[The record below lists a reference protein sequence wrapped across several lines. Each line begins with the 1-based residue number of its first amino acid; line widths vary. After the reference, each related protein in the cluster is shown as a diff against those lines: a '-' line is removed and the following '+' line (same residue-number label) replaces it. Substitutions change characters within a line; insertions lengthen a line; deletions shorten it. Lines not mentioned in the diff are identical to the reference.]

1 MVGSTTT
8 FPTSFPSLTH
18 NEEELLNASM
28 NVDFAKI
35 FEDEFNDVFVPD
47 QQTHQPQQQMP
58 QQVQQSFDNFN
69 MSGGS
74 SYNNTNNQET
84 TFSMNSGTNS
94 NQVQGVFQTQHQ
106 QQAQQDL
113 VNVMLIVDPNT
124 NKVICPP
131 QMLSL
136 NYGGDVKNTFFNGA
150 NGFTMEQL
158 AQLRQLSNNM
168 QGALQQQSM
177 NSSATNPSLP
187 GARAGSMVP
196 TPLLPFPSST
206 STTQVFPPVSQSNET
221 IAAISDSESSY
232 SRNQLQQQQHPI
244 LAPMPTLVNA
254 MGPPSPAPSAAS
266 SSGTAVTASTA
277 SGVQGDLPPLRSL
290 SAYNFF
296 FRDERDRILHGGE
309 HEWTS
314 EKQKKLLADHWQ
326 RDRTKKRRHRKT
338 HGKIDFTTLS
348 KLISQRWKELD
359 ESKKAFY
366 RQVAA
371 QDWERYQRELNQYK
385 MQESGKNAAPVAV
398 NPFQFQPVIG

>member
-47 QQTHQPQQQMP
+47 QQSHQPQ

-69 MSGGS
+69 MNGGS
-74 SYNNTNNQET
+74 SYNNSNNNTNNQEI
-84 TFSMNSGTNS
+84 TFSMNGSVNS
-94 NQVQGVFQTQHQ
+94 NQVQGVFQAQ

-136 NYGGDVKNTFFNGA
+136 NYGGDVKSTFFNGA

-168 QGALQQQSM
+168 QGALQQST
-177 NSSATNPSLP
+177 NTSATNPSLP
-187 GARAGSMVP
+187 GARAGSIVP
-196 TPLLPFPSST
+196 TPLLPYPTST
-206 STTQVFPPVSQSNET
+206 NTTQVFPPVSESNEAF
-221 IAAISDSESSY
+221 AAISDSESSY
-232 SRNQLQQQQHPI
+232 SRNQLQHPI

-254 MGPPSPAPSAAS
+254 MGPPSPAPSAVS

-277 SGVQGDLPPLRSL
+277 GGVQGDLPPLRSL

-385 MQESGKNAAPVAV
+385 MQESGKNSAPVAV